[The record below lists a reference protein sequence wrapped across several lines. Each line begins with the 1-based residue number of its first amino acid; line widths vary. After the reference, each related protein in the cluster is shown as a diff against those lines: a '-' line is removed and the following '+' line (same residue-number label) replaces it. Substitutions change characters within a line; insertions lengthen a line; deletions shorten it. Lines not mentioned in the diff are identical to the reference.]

1 MLHDTQIVNVTD
13 ADEKLLRGAVKILLK
28 DIGKVIEINP

>member
-1 MLHDTQIVNVTD
+1 MLHDTQIMNVTD
-13 ADEKLLRGAVKILLK
+13 ADEKLLRQAVEIFLK